1 MLYIYRVKSIQT
13 VMTQKA
19 LFPFCW
25 KRIGWILFIPSVLS
39 GLIWLLFEQ
48 PAPKVFDLTMPALI
62 HQRLFN
68 QSEFFTLT
76 ETNVLDELIGVMI
89 IVSSI
94 LIAFSREKKED
105 EFIASLRL
113 NSLVWATYVNYGIL
127 LLAILFV
134 YEMSF
139 FYVMILN
146 MFTLLFFFIIRF
158 HWLLYRSKKDLHHE
172 EFSEA

>member
-13 VMTQKA
+13 VMTPKA
-19 LFPFCW
+19 LFPSCW
-25 KRIGWILFIPSVLS
+25 KRIGWILFVPSVLA
-39 GLIWLLFEQ
+39 GLFWLLFEQ
-48 PAPKVFDLTMPALI
+48 NEPRALYLNMPALI
-62 HQRLFN
+62 YQELFG
-68 QSEFFTLT
+68 QTKFFVMA
-76 ETNVLDELIGVMI
+76 ETNILDELIGVMI

-113 NSLVWATYVNYGIL
+113 DSLVWATYVNYGVL

-134 YEMSF
+134 YEVSF
-139 FYVMILN
+139 FHVMILN

-158 HWLLYRSKKDLHHE
+158 HWLLHRSKKDLHHE